1 MYWPK
6 VNESLSFGKITVK
19 LVTETE
25 EDDHNIAVRK
35 LELEGPNVRNFD
47 SSAGPIL
54 EHYC

>member
-47 SSAGPIL
+47 SSAGLIL